1 MLPAAT
7 TSSLIFI
14 GSGFKFVISRYI
26 GQPVM
31 TAKVICMQT
40 RIDISTD
47 GILRVALKQTVTF
60 VLDQL
65 SWLWNL

>member
-1 MLPAAT
+1 
-7 TSSLIFI
+7 
-14 GSGFKFVISRYI
+14 
-26 GQPVM
+26 M